1 MEQSGRINSFKFDK
15 NIDEGNKGRME
26 ADPPILGDDDYD
38 PEDEDII
45 ETPEDESAFLKDYE
59 TKKKHYKTTPVLTKY
74 ERARVIGERANQIIN
89 GSKSLL
95 SDPGK
100 NAYEIAIA
108 ELQQNKIPFI
118 VKRPYGNSFEYW
130 KLEDLM

>member
-1 MEQSGRINSFKFDK
+1 
-15 NIDEGNKGRME
+15 ME
-26 ADPPILGDDDYD
+26 ADPPIFGDDDYD

-59 TKKKHYKTTPVLTKY
+59 TKKKQYKTTPVLTKY

-89 GSKSLL
+89 GSKSML